1 MQDATNLAMR
11 LERSGAT
18 NWRSGTGELEPA
30 RRIDLLPHLS
40 GAFDLAEHQPIGHA
54 TRVAHIAVAIAR
66 ELGLHAADRRTVV
79 DVALVHGAGAA
90 LPSATL
96 EDSAWV
102 ADALGL
108 EERVRHAVRIFGER
122 SEGGAEAVSA
132 ADMPLETSI
141 VRASHWAVDTA
152 DSERNPLRARAE
164 LQRSTA
170 EEMRATMGREVSSAL
185 ANVLGDDETWMVL
198 WSPGLPQIV
207 AQSGAGEGRPSLR
220 KVERTTAAMGSVIDA
235 AIREPRRAAR
245 ISALARELAR
255 RLELSPG
262 RARAIGVA
270 AQLLDIG
277 QLGVPRHINDKPSIL
292 SVDEMEV
299 MRRHP
304 SLGASILEQA
314 PGFGEIARWV
324 GMHHERVDG
333 RGYPDMLEG
342 EELPVAARVLS
353 IADGYWALRARRPY
367 RQAMTHNEAT
377 DLIEGATGDQ
387 YDEAIV
393 AHLRPA
399 IRDSSVDDEA
409 LTA

>member
-1 MQDATNLAMR
+1 MQA
-11 LERSGAT
+11 
-18 NWRSGTGELEPA
+18 
-30 RRIDLLPHLS
+30 
-40 GAFDLAEHQPIGHA
+40 
-54 TRVAHIAVAIAR
+54 AH
-66 ELGLHAADRRTVV
+66 
-79 DVALVHGAGAA
+79 
-90 LPSATL
+90 
-96 EDSAWV
+96 WV
-102 ADALGL
+102 
-108 EERVRHAVRIFGER
+108 
-122 SEGGAEAVSA
+122 
-132 ADMPLETSI
+132 
-141 VRASHWAVDTA
+141 VDTA
-152 DSERNPLRARAE
+152 DAERNPLRARTE

-170 EEMRATMGREVSSAL
+170 EELRATMGGEISTAV

-198 WSPGLPQIV
+198 WSSGLPDLV
-207 AQSGAGEGRPSLR
+207 AQSGAGEGRASLR

-235 AIREPRRAAR
+235 AIREQSRAAR
-245 ISALARELAR
+245 ISSLARELAR

-324 GMHHERVDG
+324 GMHHEHVDG
-333 RGYPDMLEG
+333 RGYPDMLES
-342 EELPVAARVLS
+342 EELPLAARVLS

-367 RQAMTHNEAT
+367 RQAMTHAEAT
-377 DLIEGATGDQ
+377 DLIESATDDQ

-393 AHLRPA
+393 THLRAA
-399 IRDSSVDDEA
+399 IRDSSVDDMTLSA
-409 LTA
+409 

>member
-1 MQDATNLAMR
+1 MQDAMNLAMR

-30 RRIDLLPHLS
+30 RRIDLLPHFS
-40 GAFDLAEHQPIGHA
+40 GAFDLAERQPIGHA
-54 TRVAHIAVAIAR
+54 ARVAHVGAAIGR
-66 ELGLHAADRRTVV
+66 ELGLHAPDRRAIIN
-79 DVALVHGAGAA
+79 VALVHGAGSA

-96 EDSAWV
+96 QDSTWV

-108 EERVRHAVRIFGER
+108 EERVRHAVRVFGER
-122 SEGGAEAVSA
+122 AEHGTEDGAGSEP
-132 ADMPLETSI
+132 PLETS
-141 VRASHWAVDTA
+141 VVQAAHWVVDTA
-152 DSERNPLRARAE
+152 DAERNPLRARTE

-170 EEMRATMGREVSSAL
+170 EELRATMGGEISTAVAHVL
-185 ANVLGDDETWMVL
+185 ADDETWMVL
-198 WSPGLPQIV
+198 WSPGLPDLV
-207 AQSGAGEGRPSLR
+207 AQSGAGEGRASLR

-245 ISALARELAR
+245 ISSLARELAR

-304 SLGASILEQA
+304 SLGASILEHA

-333 RGYPDMLEG
+333 RGYPDMLES
-342 EELPVAARVLS
+342 EELPLAARALS

-367 RQAMTHNEAT
+367 RQAMTHAEAT
-377 DLIEGATGDQ
+377 DLIESASVDQ

-393 AHLRPA
+393 THLRAA
-399 IRDSSVDDEA
+399 IRDSNVDDITLSA
-409 LTA
+409 

>member
-1 MQDATNLAMR
+1 MQDAMNLAMR

-30 RRIDLLPHLS
+30 RRIDLLPHFS
-40 GAFDLAEHQPIGHA
+40 GAFDLAERQPVGHA
-54 TRVAHIAVAIAR
+54 TRVAHIGVAIAR
-66 ELGLHAADRRTVV
+66 ELGLNAGDRRTVIN
-79 DVALVHGAGAA
+79 VALVHGAGAA

-96 EDSAWV
+96 EDSAWA

-108 EERVRHAVRIFGER
+108 EERVRRAVRIFGER
-122 SEGGAEAVSA
+122 AEDGSEDVASA
-132 ADMPLETSI
+132 DVPLETTV
-141 VRASHWAVDTA
+141 VRAAHWAVDTA

-164 LQRSTA
+164 LQRATV
-170 EEMRATMGREVSSAL
+170 EELRATMGREVSSAL
-185 ANVLGDDETWMVL
+185 ATVLADDETWMVL
-198 WSPGLPQIV
+198 WAPGLAQLV

-304 SLGASILEQA
+304 SLGASILEHA

-333 RGYPDMLEG
+333 RGYPDMLED
-342 EELPVAARVLS
+342 EELPLAARVLS
-353 IADGYWALRARRPY
+353 VADGYWALRARRPY
-367 RQAMTHNEAT
+367 REAMTHADAT
-377 DLIEGATGDQ
+377 DLIESAAAEQ
-387 YDEAIV
+387 YDEAVV

-399 IRDSSVDDEA
+399 IRDSAVDDEA

>member
-1 MQDATNLAMR
+1 MQDAMNLAMR

-40 GAFDLAEHQPIGHA
+40 GAFDLAERQPVGHA

-66 ELGLHAADRRTVV
+66 ELGTNAADRRTVIN
-79 DVALVHGAGAA
+79 VALVHGAGAA

-122 SEGGAEAVSA
+122 AESGTELASPDA
-132 ADMPLETSI
+132 PLETSV
-141 VRASHWAVDTA
+141 VRAAHWAVDTA
-152 DSERNPLRARAE
+152 DGERNPLRARAE
-164 LQRSTA
+164 LQRASVT
-170 EEMRATMGREVSSAL
+170 ELRATMGPEVSSAL
-185 ANVLGDDETWMVL
+185 ANVLADDETWMVL
-198 WSPGLPQIV
+198 WAPGLAHTV
-207 AQSGAGEGRPSLR
+207 AQAGAGEGRPSLR

-304 SLGASILEQA
+304 SLGASILEHA

-333 RGYPDMLEG
+333 RGYPDMLED
-342 EELPVAARVLS
+342 EELPLAARILS
-353 IADGYWALRARRPY
+353 VADGYWALRARRPY
-367 RQAMTHNEAT
+367 REAMSHAEAT
-377 DLIEGATGDQ
+377 DLIESATGDQ
-387 YDEAIV
+387 YDQTVV

-409 LTA
+409 ISA

>member
-1 MQDATNLAMR
+1 MQDAMNLAMR

-30 RRIDLLPHLS
+30 RRVDLLPHLS
-40 GAFDLAEHQPIGHA
+40 GAFDLAERQPVGHA

-66 ELGLHAADRRTVV
+66 ELGLNAGDRRTVIN
-79 DVALVHGAGAA
+79 VALVHGAGAA

-108 EERVRHAVRIFGER
+108 EERVRHAVRVFGER
-122 SEGGAEAVSA
+122 AESGAELASPDA
-132 ADMPLETSI
+132 PLETSV
-141 VRASHWAVDTA
+141 VRAAHWAVDTA
-152 DSERNPLRARAE
+152 DGERNPLRARAE
-164 LQRSTA
+164 LQRASVT
-170 EEMRATMGREVSSAL
+170 ELRATMGPEVSSAL
-185 ANVLGDDETWMVL
+185 ANVLADDETWMVL
-198 WSPGLPQIV
+198 WAPGLAHTV
-207 AQSGAGEGRPSLR
+207 AQAGAGEGRPSLR

-304 SLGASILEQA
+304 SLGASILEHA

-333 RGYPDMLEG
+333 RGYPDMLEN
-342 EELPVAARVLS
+342 EELPLAARILS
-353 IADGYWALRARRPY
+353 VADGYWALRARRPY
-367 RQAMTHNEAT
+367 REAMSHAEAT
-377 DLIEGATGDQ
+377 DLIESATGDQ
-387 YDEAIV
+387 YDQTVV

-409 LTA
+409 ISA